1 MIVGF
6 GIEVPKMSDQ
16 LGRRDVAELTEEQ
29 RHSIRQMTENG
40 AAREEIHQ
48 VVAGDLALADAD
60 TTVVLKAPLSS
71 NPKELITILLRAN

>member
-29 RHSIRQMTENG
+29 RHSIRPMTENG
-40 AAREEIHQ
+40 AACEEIHQ

-60 TTVVLKAPLSS
+60 TTAVLKAPLSS